1 MIVMEMVMVVVGY
14 GDEDSS
20 GGDKEVTARG
30 RRTGCCGTEK
40 SVKIG
45 LDRMHST
52 VQ

>member
-14 GDEDSS
+14 GDEDS